1 MSNRPP
7 PFSSTQMESTDPP
20 SPNPNVQVA
29 IVSPTSASE
38 KCNSHSFTEESKEEE
53 ETHSEEVKETV
64 ERDLVAILPERLS
77 APTSDSPAAGLFLYV
92 NSEDRSLMYPMYP
105 NARAWPS
112 ACISFVDTGF
122 EGARSSMKFAH
133 FNLPSCKRG
142 SEGWSSEVLEATGE
156 KWDYNLRLF
165 PGALTQTQRNVMAGH
180 GVCVV
185 CDNHL
190 ASEEPYA
197 LFVRVIADLYP
208 ARFSVRFIITATQRF
223 QEHKCEDMVA
233 KAKQRFRR
241 MVNVLKW
248 TAKIFYIA
256 CPSVPKVVIRKA
268 VFHPPKRYH
277 YYYLIGEE
285 VRSVIDHTFC
295 DLKYTTSAV
304 HKECGK
310 RKRIRSAKEAKHS
323 RDVVY
328 FIPQLLL
335 PSFENS
341 DVFDQLER
349 IKVQSREFPANIAL
363 LSCVREAEKWCFQ
376 FSKFQRHFTA
386 DFKAESPLAI
396 WNNFQSKI
404 PLRCGCALLQV
415 DIADFLRCDM
425 MAFDYSGFG
434 VSTGHSNEETIYENI
449 DAVYR

>member
-1 MSNRPP
+1 MVVELVDGAPKTPIAFPDPSQRTLHTCVSRSDTVVM
-7 PFSSTQMESTDPP
+7 SSTQMESTDPP

-77 APTSDSPAAGLFLYV
+77 APTSDSPAAGDSGHV
-92 NSEDRSLMYPMYP
+92 TVGADESRKQD
-105 NARAWPS
+105 AS
-112 ACISFVDTGF
+112 ALQSIS
-122 EGARSSMKFAH
+122 
-133 FNLPSCKRG
+133 
-142 SEGWSSEVLEATGE
+142 
-156 KWDYNLRLF
+156 
-165 PGALTQTQRNVMAGH
+165 
-180 GVCVV
+180 
-185 CDNHL
+185 
-190 ASEEPYA
+190 
-197 LFVRVIADLYP
+197 
-208 ARFSVRFIITATQRF
+208 
-223 QEHKCEDMVA
+223 EHKCEDMVT

-256 CPSVPKVVIRKA
+256 CPPVPKVVIRKA

-285 VRSVIDHTFC
+285 
-295 DLKYTTSAV
+295 
-304 HKECGK
+304 CGK

-323 RDVVY
+323 RDVVF

-363 LSCVREAEKWCFQ
+363 LSLYIKCAQSYRLRISFPYVILFAQPNSSDLGSCMITDPNLVCLR
-376 FSKFQRHFTA
+376 
-386 DFKAESPLAI
+386 
-396 WNNFQSKI
+396 NN
-404 PLRCGCALLQV
+404 A
-415 DIADFLRCDM
+415 
-425 MAFDYSGFG
+425 
-434 VSTGHSNEETIYENI
+434 
-449 DAVYR
+449 